1 MKEKIYL
8 KKSSQGAK
16 GPSAPSSFLRFG
28 TLLKF
33 GIVLLVWIAI
43 IPLLWHQKTKTAD
56 DKGAGGKN
64 VVVKEI
70 PKAPPA
76 SPSAE
81 QNSPPRDVL
90 PDSPVVA
97 AKPSPA
103 PEPEKGEATAPGV
116 APVSRPGEPL
126 PTTTAATGPSE
137 KPVNLEKREPAP
149 AVTATPATKP
159 VTAAMPA
166 DRPVAADQGPSAPK
180 PKAAAADAR
189 LAPQSPPKPQGIR
202 PEQTPKQQTQAKVQ
216 PPPAP
221 GVSPDNRRP
230 AAPTNTAKPTTPG
243 VAGVPSAA
251 PAGAPPDKPKDAE
264 SGINWVYV
272 VRLGAF
278 QNSASAQ
285 ELQKKLQQKG
295 YPVVVKSGHNL
306 QKGKTFY
313 VELKPMRDQAQA
325 KGQAER
331 LQKEENT
338 SPMMIKMAETR

>member
-1 MKEKIYL
+1 MKEKIFL

-16 GPSAPSSFLRFG
+16 GPSMPSSFLRFG
-28 TLLKF
+28 TVLKF

-43 IPLLWHQKTKTAD
+43 IPLLWHQKTKTVD

-76 SPSAE
+76 SPSVE
-81 QNSPPRDVL
+81 QTAPPRDVL
-90 PDSPVVA
+90 PDSPAVA
-97 AKPSPA
+97 VKPTPA
-103 PEPEKGEATAPGV
+103 VEPEKREVTLPGPAPSNPPREAVPAAT
-116 APVSRPGEPL
+116 PV
-126 PTTTAATGPSE
+126 TGPSG
-137 KPVNLEKREPAP
+137 KPVDLEKSVTAPPATAAP
-149 AVTATPATKP
+149 AAKP
-159 VTAAMPA
+159 VTAALPGERHMA
-166 DRPVAADQGPSAPK
+166 VDQEPPAPK
-180 PKAAAADAR
+180 PKAPVADAK
-189 LAPQSPPKPQGIR
+189 LPQQSPPKPQGMK
-202 PEQTPKQQTQAKVQ
+202 PEQTPGRQTQAKVQ

-221 GVSPDNRRP
+221 SGLPDNRRP
-230 AAPTNTAKPTTPG
+230 GAPATAAKSTTPA
-243 VAGVPSAA
+243 VAGVP
-251 PAGAPPDKPKDAE
+251 PGAPLGAQPDNPKAPE
-264 SGINWVYV
+264 SGVNWVYI

-306 QKGKTFY
+306 QKGTTFY

-325 KGQAER
+325 RGQADR

-338 SPMMIKMAETR
+338 SPMLIKVAETR